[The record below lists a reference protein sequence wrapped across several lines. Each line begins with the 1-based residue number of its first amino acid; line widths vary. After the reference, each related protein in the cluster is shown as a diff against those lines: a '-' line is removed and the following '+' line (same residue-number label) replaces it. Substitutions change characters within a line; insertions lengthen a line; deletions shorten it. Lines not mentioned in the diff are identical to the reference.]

1 MRTLFRLLAVGFA
14 AILAGPLAAPAEAAT
29 FKLITTDLT
38 PQLVPNSVMDLA
50 VTLGYFKREGVDVEL
65 VRVQQTPSAI
75 SALMAGEG
83 DMANIAVDSALQL
96 VARNQ
101 MKIKAVLSPDKSLPY
116 LVAAK
121 NAITTVKGLE
131 GKNFGIGRVGSLDH
145 TLTMMVMRKSSTD
158 PDKVQYVGVGQ
169 PADRASAL
177 MAGAI
182 DATTVSIGVW
192 LSMPKK
198 DGLHILVDQPTYY
211 AAAPVVAKVNV
222 VRDEVLQSKR
232 AEITAVTTAIIKA
245 SRDFATNPKIWVDA
259 MVAARPDVKRADLE
273 MLAEAFKYS
282 WSVNG
287 GLNKEEL
294 MTTQEADYQGPDY
307 KDLRKVGIDE
317 WVDLSIIQSVLK
329 SVGVSS
335 LTDKPTG

>member
-1 MRTLFRLLAVGFA
+1 MRTLFRLFALGVAAVMAGSLAVS
-14 AILAGPLAAPAEAAT
+14 AEAAP

-38 PQLVPNSVMDLA
+38 PQLVPNSVMDMA
-50 VTLGYFKREGVDVEL
+50 VQLGYFKREGVDVEL

-75 SALMAGEG
+75 AALMAGEG

-121 NAITTVKGLE
+121 NSITTIKGLE
-131 GKNFGIGRVGSLDH
+131 GKAFGIGRIGSLDH
-145 TLTMMVMRKSSTD
+145 TLTMMVMRKNATD

-169 PADRASAL
+169 PADRATAL

-211 AAAPVVAKVNV
+211 AGAPVVAKVNV
-222 VRDEVLQSKR
+222 VRDDVLKSKR
-232 AEITAVTTAIIKA
+232 DQITAVTTAIIKA
-245 SRDFATNPKIWVDA
+245 SRDFANNPKLWVDA
-259 MVAARPDVKRADLE
+259 MVVARPDVARSDLE
-273 MLAEAFKYS
+273 ALAEAFKYS

-287 GLNKEEL
+287 GLNTDEL
-294 MTTQEADYQGPDY
+294 TATVDADYQGPDY
-307 KDLRKVGIDE
+307 KDLRKVAFDE
-317 WVDLSIIQSVLK
+317 WVDVSVIQSVLK
-329 SVGVSS
+329 TVGVSALS
-335 LTDKPTG
+335 DKPTS